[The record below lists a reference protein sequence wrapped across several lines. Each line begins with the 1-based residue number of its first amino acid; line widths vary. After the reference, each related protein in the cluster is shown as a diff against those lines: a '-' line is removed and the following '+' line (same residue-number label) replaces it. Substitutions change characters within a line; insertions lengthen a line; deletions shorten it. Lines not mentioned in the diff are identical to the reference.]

1 MKVKD
6 VIALT
11 GLPDPAG
18 RVARFVFL
26 ISFIGIFWLF
36 GKFDLK
42 YKYRVSKKNVTLF
55 IYFFRIRLR
64 SNPKTSLESWYFQG

>member
-1 MKVKD
+1 MSILYQFFKMFFFMKVKD

-26 ISFIGIFWLF
+26 VSFIVIFWLF

-42 YKYRVSKKNVTLF
+42 YKYKSLLF
-55 IYFFRIRLR
+55 
-64 SNPKTSLESWYFQG
+64 Q

>member
-26 ISFIGIFWLF
+26 VSFIGFFWLF

-42 YKYRVSKKNVTLF
+42 YKYKSLLF
-55 IYFFRIRLR
+55 
-64 SNPKTSLESWYFQG
+64 Q